1 MVVGTIGCFAASAT
15 NVNALH
21 SRGAKVNR
29 AAHEFTPEMI
39 RALDDGKATL
49 LAHPDVVAQ
58 LQQLPD
64 LKAWKMCGSKHMAKE
79 QVVAMLDE
87 VPK

>member
-1 MVVGTIGCFAASAT
+1 
-15 NVNALH
+15 
-21 SRGAKVNR
+21 
-29 AAHEFTPEMI
+29 MI

-58 LQQLPD
+58 LQQVPD
-64 LKAWKMCGSKHMAKE
+64 LKAWKMRGVKYMGKD

-87 VPK
+87 VPNE

>member
-1 MVVGTIGCFAASAT
+1 
-15 NVNALH
+15 
-21 SRGAKVNR
+21 VNR
-29 AAHEFTPEMI
+29 TEHEFTPEMI

-58 LQQLPD
+58 LQQVPD
-64 LKAWKMCGSKHMAKE
+64 LKAWKMRGVKYMGKD

-87 VPK
+87 VPNE